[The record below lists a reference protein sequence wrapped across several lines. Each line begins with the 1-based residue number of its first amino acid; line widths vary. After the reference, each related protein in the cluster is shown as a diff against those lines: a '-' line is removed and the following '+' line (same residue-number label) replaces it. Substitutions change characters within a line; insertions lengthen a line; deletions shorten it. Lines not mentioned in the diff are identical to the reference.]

1 MNRRSFKS
9 KKQNRFGMFLVTLV
23 VLMLLLVVSI
33 DCIRLKE
40 KQVTYQAKLE
50 ELQAEITEEQE
61 RTEELEELKKY
72 TQTNAY
78 IEEVAKDKLG
88 LVYPDEIV
96 FKIKR

>member
-50 ELQAEITEEQE
+50 ELQAEIT
-61 RTEELEELKKY
+61 
-72 TQTNAY
+72 QTNAY